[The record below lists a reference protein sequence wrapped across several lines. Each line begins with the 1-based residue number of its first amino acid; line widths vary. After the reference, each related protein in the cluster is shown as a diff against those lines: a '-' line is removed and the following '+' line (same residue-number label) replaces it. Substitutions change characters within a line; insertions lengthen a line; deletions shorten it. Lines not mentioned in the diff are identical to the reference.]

1 MERQFYQLINCYLP
15 KRITGESM
23 YILRE
28 WIRNINK
35 ILEWISSQFQWIS
48 WNFGKFM
55 VCFRCFAKYWT
66 ENENWFGNE
75 GLNISS
81 QQEKVSRIAYVI
93 RIFFLKLGIM
103 ETIFQKRNGE
113 SNIANNITKCQLLS
127 EIFITSGLILNVDII
142 SPFQWTIVVEF
153 IINLVYLLTI
163 LKNYI

>member
-1 MERQFYQLINCYLP
+1 
-15 KRITGESM
+15 
-23 YILRE
+23 
-28 WIRNINK
+28 
-35 ILEWISSQFQWIS
+35 
-48 WNFGKFM
+48 
-55 VCFRCFAKYWT
+55 
-66 ENENWFGNE
+66 
-75 GLNISS
+75 
-81 QQEKVSRIAYVI
+81 
-93 RIFFLKLGIM
+93 M